1 MTSLTDIKKIFL
13 EGDVDRAIALLDEYV
28 AAHPESDEAYF
39 LRGNAYRKKEN
50 WQEALNNYSEAME
63 LNPEGP
69 ATLAYNAT
77 IEVLDFFNKDM
88 YNQ

>member
-77 IEVLDFFNKDM
+77 IEVLDFFNKGL

>member
-63 LNPEGP
+63 LNREGP